1 MTESEAVAPRRAA
14 LLAACGCLLLL
25 PALLVGSPAGVVPLQ
40 LAPAAPD
47 RIALAPV
54 AKGFAAPVHVTNAGD
69 GSGRLF
75 VVEQEGRIKIIE
87 KGGDVLAT
95 PFLDIV
101 PRVRSGGE
109 MGLLSVA
116 FHPRYRQD
124 GRFYVNYTRRPPG
137 ARRGL
142 ETVVSEWRV
151 SKEPNVA
158 DPASERVLLTVS
170 QPYPNHNGGHI
181 LFGPDGF
188 LYIGMGDGG
197 AAADPHGHGQN
208 LGSLLGKVLRIDV
221 EPPAD
226 PKSLTPYGVP
236 ADNPFVGRPGVA
248 PEIWA
253 LGMRNPW
260 RMAFDPERPGKL
272 FAADVGQNSW
282 EEIHLLEKGDNGG
295 WNVMEGRHPFNEPKG
310 FDRSTLDLP
319 IHEYPRSDGVSITGG
334 PVYRGKGCPS
344 LVGTYLFADYEQ
356 SPIWGLVEKDGT
368 WERVV
373 LAARRP
379 GKVSSFGVDEAGE
392 VYVVLHDAG
401 TVVKITEGTA
411 GPY

>member
-1 MTESEAVAPRRAA
+1 MTTSRRAGV
-14 LLAACGCLLLL
+14 LAAGGCLLLL
-25 PALLVGSPAGVVPLQ
+25 PPLVVGSPRLGPLQ
-40 LAPAAPD
+40 LQAPAPPD
-47 RIALAPV
+47 RVTLAPV
-54 AKGFAAPVHVTNAGD
+54 ARGLSAPVHVTNAGD

-87 KGGDVLAT
+87 KEGGLRAA

-116 FHPRYRQD
+116 FHPRYRDD

-142 ETVVSEWRV
+142 ETVVSEWRA
-151 SKEPNVA
+151 SKDSNTA
-158 DPASERVLLTVS
+158 DPASERVLLTIS

-197 AAADPHGHGQN
+197 LANDPQGHGQN
-208 LGSLLGKVLRIDV
+208 LESLLGKVLRIDV
-221 EPPAD
+221 EPPSD
-226 PKSLTPYGVP
+226 PKSLKPYGVP
-236 ADNPFVGRPGVA
+236 PDNPFVGKPGAA

-253 LGMRNPW
+253 WGMRNPW

-272 FAADVGQNSW
+272 FAADVGQNTW
-282 EEIHLLEKGDNGG
+282 EEIHLLSKGDNGG
-295 WNVMEGRHPFNEPKG
+295 WNLMEGLHPFAAPKDL
-310 FDRSTLDLP
+310 DRSKLNLP

-344 LVGTYLFADYEQ
+344 LVGTYLFADYEPG
-356 SPIWGLVEKDGT
+356 PIWGLVEKDGA
-368 WERVV
+368 WQRVV
-373 LAARRP
+373 LVARRRE
-379 GKVSSFGVDEAGE
+379 KVSSFGEDEAGE
-392 VYVVLHDAG
+392 VYVVFHDAG
-401 TVVKITEGTA
+401 TVVKITEGAAA
-411 GPY
+411 GPF